1 MLGIFHPVRGWIME
15 TAIFI
20 QCASQQAADNALV
33 LHAVEVAVHTLEVHH
48 GLTVHCEDD
57 VFQLDFEPQLHIV
70 TPAIHLI
77 KSGTVAVPPA
87 PGVAKAIDLDMEQ
100 QTTDEGCVLRALHVA
115 SYTLSVHCG
124 MLGVSEGDA
133 WTLDF
138 KPQTDMLWQ
147 AMALMGVDTS
157 KPLRAPIP
165 RRDAEDDDDD
175 APTL

>member
-1 MLGIFHPVRGWIME
+1 ME
-15 TAIFI
+15 SSVFVQRAN
-20 QCASQQAADNALV
+20 QQAADNALV
-33 LHAVEVAVHTLEVHH
+33 LHALEVAVHTLEAHH

-77 KSGTVAVPPA
+77 KTGAIAVPPP
-87 PGVAKAIDLDMEQ
+87 PGVAEAIDLDMEQ
-100 QTTDEGCVLRALHVA
+100 QTTDEGRVLRALHVA
-115 SYTLSVHCG
+115 SYMLSVHCG
-124 MLGVSEGDA
+124 MLGVSMGDT

-138 KPQTDMLWQ
+138 KPQTDLLSQ

-157 KPLRAPIP
+157 RPLHAAIP
-165 RRDAEDDDDD
+165 RRDSEDYDDD

>member
-1 MLGIFHPVRGWIME
+1 ME
-15 TAIFI
+15 TANFV
-20 QCASQQAADNALV
+20 QRANKQAADNALI
-33 LHAVEVAVHTLEVHH
+33 LHALEVAVRTLEAHH

-57 VFQLDFEPQLHIV
+57 VFQLDFEPQLQIV

-77 KSGTVAVPPA
+77 KSGTVAVPPM
-87 PGVAKAIDLDMEQ
+87 PGVAEAIDLDMDQ
-100 QTTDEGCVLRALHVA
+100 QITDEGRVLRALHVA

-124 MLGVSEGDA
+124 MLCVVSEHA
-133 WTLDF
+133 TRTLDF

-147 AMALMGVDTS
+147 AIALMGVDTS

-175 APTL
+175 APKL

>member
-1 MLGIFHPVRGWIME
+1 ME
-15 TAIFI
+15 TEIFV
-20 QCASQQAADNALV
+20 QLANQQAVDNALV
-33 LHAVEVAVHTLEVHH
+33 LHALEVAVRTLEAHH

-77 KSGTVAVPPA
+77 KSGAVAVLRA
-87 PGVAKAIDLDMEQ
+87 SGVAKAIDLDMDQ

-124 MLGVSEGDA
+124 MLGLSEGDT

-147 AMALMGVDTS
+147 AIALMGVDTS

-165 RRDAEDDDDD
+165 RRDSEDDDHD